1 MAIAARPCSGDIAIL
16 TGGTLISED
25 LGIQL
30 ENVTLDQL
38 GRAKK
43 ITVDKNSTT
52 IVEGG
57 GERSQIEQA
66 RRSRFATRSS
76 RPTATTTARSTRSGW
91 PSWPA
96 AWP

>member
-1 MAIAARPCSGDIAIL
+1 MLGDIATL

-38 GRAKK
+38 GRAKNV
-43 ITVDKNSTT
+43 TVDKNSTT

-57 GERSQIEQA
+57 GKRE
-66 RRSRFATRSS
+66 
-76 RPTATTTARSTRSGW
+76 
-91 PSWPA
+91 
-96 AWP
+96 